1 MAKKDEDKDKKSGG
15 LLNDLAMGLGLKD
28 RDESYYRRTAQTIQD
43 NRGGNSGMNYYNKM
57 LDRGLPQ
64 RGGLLSFMG
73 GGNDQGGNAGGNN
86 ILPRMFGYRDR
97 ADMTDGGG
105 AYASG
110 GLYQGGGAY
119 SALANLGAALSGEDL
134 GERQTYADQA
144 IDAQYGQGF
153 AAMLKQ
159 NSPQD
164 YMRFFQQVQGN
175 M

>member
-1 MAKKDEDKDKKSGG
+1 MGILEDLS
-15 LLNDLAMGLGLKD
+15 MGLGFKD
-28 RDESYYRRTAQTIQD
+28 RDEDYYNRTADTIANNQGEAAGDRYRASAGFGKPRAGLFAFMRGD
-43 NRGGNSGMNYYNKM
+43 NNQGNNS
-57 LDRGLPQ
+57 
-64 RGGLLSFMG
+64 
-73 GGNDQGGNAGGNN
+73 AGNN
-86 ILPRMFGYRDR
+86 IIPRMFGYRDR

-105 AYASG
+105 RYASG

-134 GERQTYADQA
+134 GQRQTYADQA